1 MNKYT
6 SSTRYSAR
14 KTEQADFR
22 PQIREFWRLYASVCR
37 SEIYAQPPCGRHF
50 QALRKSLFHA
60 PKEPISGC
68 DKAFFDA

>member
-14 KTEQADFR
+14 KTEQANFR
-22 PQIREFWRLYASVCR
+22 SQIREFWRLCASVCR
-37 SEIYAQPPCGRHF
+37 SEIYAQPLCGIHF
-50 QALRKSLFHA
+50 HALRKSLFHA